1 MERVLIITIFNL
13 ILIAS
18 SVYAGVS
25 KSERMVVIENEIPYG
40 EGSGGVVVRGT
51 KVTALLQV
59 ESLAARR
66 IMVDYELRVPK
77 WFKPIRVPPE
87 INMVKMKDS
96 FLLLTSFELV
106 TNRDKWFDTLEF
118 FIPDNVSLGKYR
130 LFSWANLKDEN
141 IGHIRIEQDNVLEV
155 IDAGRLKD
163 LVKLSEVIIPTN
175 EEGKEEGRHKPST
188 ILVRSKGNL
197 LKLLFGKEEK
207 PYEPSSYVSVRL
219 KNDSESDL
227 NVVLRLDFLDP
238 VTGKKVDGFE
248 PPLLPEHEMVL
259 PEKEGVYQ
267 LLRLQARTETKTVL
281 PIYAEKNITLP
292 GNYLAS
298 IRVEL
303 FGTGLIL
310 DERRVPV
317 EVVSP
322 RLVPTIVTFVAILVS
337 LSTLMGVYLKRDMVL
352 KMKTRD
358 LVTIALFGAVIFV
371 TVSLPGNIL
380 WRFAHVFLGPFS
392 FLITGFFYEV
402 INYILLTALIVL
414 IPRPGVAT
422 LTIILNSL
430 MNDLVF
436 GGLSAPSLLDMG
448 VSAIFL
454 EAAFYL
460 AGITKGDC
468 DLGNKQ
474 ILIAMST
481 CGLADMVIGFVSLN
495 IFMLF
500 YRLYYAT
507 WFIAMYLII
516 GGFIYTAIAV
526 PFGFRLGMRL
536 RMVAGE

>member
-1 MERVLIITIFNL
+1 MERMLIITILGL
-13 ILIAS
+13 ILIAPS
-18 SVYAGVS
+18 AHAGVS
-25 KSERMVVIENEIPYG
+25 KPERMVVIRNEIPYG
-40 EGSGGVVVRGT
+40 EMGTGVVVRGS
-51 KVTALLQV
+51 KITALLQV
-59 ESLAARR
+59 ESLSLKR
-66 IMVDYELRVPK
+66 IKVNYELKIPRCL
-77 WFKPIRVPPE
+77 KPTKIPSG
-87 INMVKMKDS
+87 MKLIKAEDS
-96 FLLLTSFELV
+96 FLFSTSFELV
-106 TNRDKWFDTLEF
+106 TNRDKWFDTLEL
-118 FIPDNVSLGKYR
+118 FIPQNVSVGKYGIS
-130 LFSWANLKDEN
+130 SWANLKDEKV
-141 IGHIRIEQDNVLEV
+141 GHIRIEQKNVVEV
-155 IDAGRLKD
+155 IDAGRLKE
-163 LVKLSEVIIPTN
+163 LVKISEVIIPTN
-175 EEGKEEGRHKPST
+175 EEGKEEEGHKKNT
-188 ILVRSKGNL
+188 IVMRSKGNL
-197 LKLLFGKEEK
+197 LKFLPGKEEK
-207 PYEPSSYVSVRL
+207 PYEPISYVRVRL

-227 NVVLRLDFLDP
+227 NVILRLDFLDP

-248 PPLLPEHEMVL
+248 PLLLPQHERIL
-259 PEKEGVYQ
+259 PKKEGVYQ
-267 LLRLQARTETKTVL
+267 LLKLKARSQTKTVL
-281 PIYAEKNITLP
+281 PIFAEKSITLP
-292 GNYLAS
+292 GSYLSS
-298 IRVEL
+298 IKAEL
-303 FGTGLIL
+303 FGTDLIL
-310 DERRVPV
+310 DERSISV
-317 EVVSP
+317 EVVSS
-322 RLVPTIVTFVAILVS
+322 RLVPTLVTFAAILIS
-337 LSTLMGVYLKRDMVL
+337 LFTFIGIYLKKDLIL

-358 LVTIALFGAVIFV
+358 LITIALFGAIIFV

-380 WRFAHVFLGPFS
+380 WQFAHVFLGPFS

-526 PFGFRLGMRL
+526 PFGFKLGKSL